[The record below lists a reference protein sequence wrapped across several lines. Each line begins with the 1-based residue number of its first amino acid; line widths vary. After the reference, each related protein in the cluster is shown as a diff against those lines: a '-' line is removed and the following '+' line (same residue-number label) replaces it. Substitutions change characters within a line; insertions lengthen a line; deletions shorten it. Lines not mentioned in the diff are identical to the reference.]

1 MLISIKE
8 LKEIKEFE
16 NIPNKTLERKIK
28 AIEQTI
34 RQVTSNNF
42 QNRLKRIVA
51 SSSDNKLN
59 GVCPYFKVGDTIQIS
74 ESINNGLYVIKE
86 MNEANIVFDEDIF
99 DSDNNLATKVEY
111 PIDVIE
117 GAIELLKWEVDPNS
131 TKNKVGIASET
142 ISRHSVSY
150 DNNSDNVTSGYPTKL
165 LNFCKKYEK
174 ARF

>member
-1 MLISIKE
+1 MLISIEK
-8 LKEIKEFE
+8 LKQINEFQG
-16 NIPNKTLERKIK
+16 IPKDTLERKMK

-51 SSSDNKLN
+51 SSSGNKIN
-59 GVCPYFKVGDTIQIS
+59 NTSPYFKVGDTIQIS
-74 ESINNGLYVIKE
+74 ESINNGLYTIKE
-86 MNEANIVFDEDIF
+86 ITDANIVFNEEVY
-99 DSDNNLATKVEY
+99 DSEHNLLTKVEY
-111 PIDVIE
+111 PLDVIE
-117 GAIELLKWEVDPNS
+117 GAIELLKWEVSPNS

-150 DNNSDNVTSGYPTKL
+150 ANNKDNMKYGYPVEL
-165 LNFCKKYEK
+165 LGFCSKYEK

>member
-1 MLISIKE
+1 MLISIEE
-8 LKEIKEFE
+8 LKKMNEFQK
-16 NIPNKTLERKIK
+16 IADSVLERKIK

-34 RQVTSNNF
+34 RQVTNNNF

-51 SSSDNKLN
+51 GSSNNVLQGTS
-59 GVCPYFKVGDTIQIS
+59 PYFKVGDTIQIS
-74 ESINNGLYVIKE
+74 ESINNGLYVIQE

-99 DSDNNLATKVEY
+99 DSEHNLVTKVEY
-111 PIDVIE
+111 PMDVIE
-117 GAIELLKWEVDPNS
+117 GAIELLKWDVDPNS

-150 DNNSDNVTSGYPTKL
+150 DNNSDNLISGYPTKL